1 MTKKRHTASRMLL
14 ALVALTLVSFC
25 FLGSTFARYTSTG
38 TGTATTQVAKWDI
51 DITGGGD
58 SGSTAITF
66 AKLSP
71 SMDAWA
77 DGETRSHSTALIK
90 VATIENKGDVGALVT
105 LAADETA
112 KLKNGTG
119 EVTTVTGDEA
129 PYAFDINHAKARFT
143 IKFYWS
149 YAETNGASGTEYT
162 TPIALQP
169 STGTDKTVYIYAVVT
184 WTSLDSEGA
193 AFADAL
199 DTWIGENI
207 TEVSWN
213 LSYTAVQNT
222 QLP

>member
-25 FLGSTFARYTSTG
+25 FLGSTFARYTTTG
-38 TGTATTQVAKWDI
+38 TGTATTQVAKWE
-51 DITGGGD
+51 ITATDGFVKD
-58 SGSTAITF
+58 AAAVTF

-77 DGETRSHSTALIK
+77 DGETRSHSTALTK
-90 VATIENKGDVGALVT
+90 VASITNSGDVDALVT

-112 KLKNGTG
+112 KLKNGTE
-119 EVTTVTGDEA
+119 EVTTVMGDEA

-149 YAETNGASGTEYT
+149 KTNNLTLEAQA
-162 TPIALQP
+162 TPYGDPIELAP
-169 STGTDKTVYIYAVVT
+169 EATVYIYAVVT

-207 TEVSWN
+207 TEVSWG

-222 QLP
+222 ELPA